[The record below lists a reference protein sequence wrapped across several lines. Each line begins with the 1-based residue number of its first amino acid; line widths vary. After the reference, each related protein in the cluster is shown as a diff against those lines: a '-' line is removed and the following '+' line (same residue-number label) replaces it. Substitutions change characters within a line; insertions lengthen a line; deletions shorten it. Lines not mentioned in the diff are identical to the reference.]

1 MRGIGADVIFGDE
14 MAHMDPEV
22 FFLII
27 VPLLEM
33 SLIML
38 IGISSPGGENNFYTI
53 LVNLENDDGTKMFLT
68 YKHEMICDT
77 CKGRENQIDCR
88 HLVDENPPWKSIKGL
103 DVTRRVLQGR
113 EQDILQ
119 ESLYVSV
126 DSGFM

>member
-1 MRGIGADVIFGDE
+1 
-14 MAHMDPEV
+14 MDPEV

-53 LVNLENDDGTKMFLT
+53 LVNLEHDDGSKMFLT
-68 YKHEMICDT
+68 YKHEMICDY
-77 CKGRENQIDCR
+77 CKGRPNQIDCR
-88 HLVDENPPWKSIKGL
+88 HLVDHNPPWKSVKGL
-103 DVTRRVLQGR
+103 DITKRVLQGR

-119 ESLYVSV
+119 ESLYVLSLCSV
-126 DSGFM
+126 AF